1 MKAKKIRDIH
11 ILRRNGRWAAV
22 WQGEVCRIQND
33 KRRRARVVRHADS
46 PEHAL
51 VSLLASE
58 ILEPQKRGYM
68 LAHAEFI
75 VWLEQ
80 NGLMSCAGR
89 FCLLKVAA
97 GRTSRSRRPSGYIGN
112 GEGSKRLVFPLA
124 SENSPGT
131 YVAGRYQKS
140 TERLPF
146 AKGGRT

>member
-1 MKAKKIRDIH
+1 MARATKIKDIH
-11 ILRRNGRWAAV
+11 IVYRNGRWTAV

-75 VWLEQ
+75 VWLE
-80 NGLMSCAGR
+80 
-89 FCLLKVAA
+89 
-97 GRTSRSRRPSGYIGN
+97 
-112 GEGSKRLVFPLA
+112 SKRLMPLRRA
-124 SENSPGT
+124 
-131 YVAGRYQKS
+131 
-140 TERLPF
+140 LLF
-146 AKGGRT
+146 AKGSGWTNVSKPEAVRVYREWRRGQTGGTSLGLGE

>member
-11 ILRRNGRWAAV
+11 ILFRNGRWAAV
-22 WQGEVCRIQND
+22 WQGEICRIQND

-80 NGLMSCAGR
+80 NGLMSLRRA
-89 FCLLKVAA
+89 LL
-97 GRTSRSRRPSGYIGN
+97 
-112 GEGSKRLVFPLA
+112 
-124 SENSPGT
+124 
-131 YVAGRYQKS
+131 
-140 TERLPF
+140 F
-146 AKGGRT
+146 AKGDGWTNLTKPEAIRVYRKWRREQTSGTSLGLEE

>member
-1 MKAKKIRDIH
+1 MKAKKIKDIH
-11 ILRRNGRWAAV
+11 ILLRNGRWTAV

-80 NGLMSCAGR
+80 NGLMSLRRA
-89 FCLLKVAA
+89 LL
-97 GRTSRSRRPSGYIGN
+97 
-112 GEGSKRLVFPLA
+112 
-124 SENSPGT
+124 
-131 YVAGRYQKS
+131 
-140 TERLPF
+140 F
-146 AKGGRT
+146 AKGDGWDGQRNLEAVRVYREWRREQTSGTSLGLVE